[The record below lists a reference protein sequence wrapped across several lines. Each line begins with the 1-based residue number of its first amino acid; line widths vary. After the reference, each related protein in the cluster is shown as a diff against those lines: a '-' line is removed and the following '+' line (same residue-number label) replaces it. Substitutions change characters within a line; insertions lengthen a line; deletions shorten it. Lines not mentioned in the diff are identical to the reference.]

1 MANEPR
7 KPQIVPLA
15 KIHDLPG
22 VFIPKVQDK
31 AYGGLVTSIQVSG
44 VKEAVILRLRED
56 GEYQLVDGYRRRR
69 ASELAKKKDIP
80 ALVYKMT
87 LQEAIEY
94 HKKVKGQPTL
104 PVPGVLVNTP
114 TETQE
119 PLKGDKAPETEK
131 KPEQT
136 VPAAPGKKADEP
148 ASKVEQPT
156 PKEGKTPEAEKKP
169 EQATPAA
176 PGKKADEPAPK
187 VEQPAPK
194 EGKTPEAEK
203 KPEQATPAAPDKK
216 ANEPA
221 PKAEQAIPK
230 EGKAPEE
237 KKPEQAVPAAPGKKA
252 DEPAPKVEQTTPKEG
267 KSLEGEKKPEQTVPA
282 APGKKADEPAPK
294 AEQAIPKEGKA
305 PEEKTPEQAVPAAPG
320 KKANEPT
327 PKAEQAT
334 PKEGKTPEAE
344 KKPEQTI
351 PAAPGKKADEP
362 APKAEQ
368 TAPKEGKS
376 PEAEKKPEQ
385 TIPAAPSKKADE
397 PAPKAEQT
405 APREG
410 KSPEAEKKPEAV
422 VKAVGMAAK
431 GPAGT
436 QITQV
441 FEDRLSPPDDKALK
455 NLPTPKEGE
464 SYFIVLHP
472 GYLEKSKF
480 NTVSVDQ
487 NSEDYRELK
496 KSIELNG
503 VKDPVLTRINPDGGL
518 EILSGQRR
526 HMIARELNYPVPAI
540 IQKIDDADAKILVS
554 DGNLHRPKI
563 STYDLSRTLR
573 MKMEGMKQ
581 KAGRRKKGFT
591 AEELNS
597 DEKLAKEMGMSVSKL
612 NRIIRLSEA
621 SKEVCNRVDDGTL
634 PLSAASALSFL
645 KPENQDVALH
655 LTDLGYKLPT
665 ERIEYLKKVEKAG
678 KLDEMTMRKVLDGEN
693 VLEPPKVVSF
703 PGTET
708 PQPAKAAP
716 PSNVPTH
723 EIIPPAPTP
732 GPEPSKEKTP
742 VEPAG
747 VPAAPEPVATT
758 PTTTPPAAP
767 TPTTTPTPP
776 EKPAQEKD
784 PFEGEQERPE
794 YTKVILAGDRL
805 RRYFPDVNMTP
816 RQIEESVYE
825 ALEERRQ
832 RLEKQ
837 KQKEAILKKG
847 GPTR

>member
-148 ASKVEQPT
+148 A
-156 PKEGKTPEAEKKP
+156 PKA
-169 EQATPAA
+169 
-176 PGKKADEPAPK
+176 
-187 VEQPAPK
+187 EQPAPK

-203 KPEQATPAAPDKK
+203 KPEQATPA
-216 ANEPA
+216 
-221 PKAEQAIPK
+221 
-230 EGKAPEE
+230 
-237 KKPEQAVPAAPGKKA
+237 VPGKKA
-252 DEPAPKVEQTTPKEG
+252 DEPAPKAEQTAPKEG
-267 KSLEGEKKPEQTVPA
+267 KALEGEKKPEQTVPA

-294 AEQAIPKEGKA
+294 AEQTAPKESKPPEAEKKPEQATPTTPGKKADEPAPKVEQAIPKEGKA
-305 PEEKTPEQAVPAAPG
+305 PEEKKPEQAVP
-320 KKANEPT
+320 
-327 PKAEQAT
+327 
-334 PKEGKTPEAE
+334 
-344 KKPEQTI
+344 

-405 APREG
+405 APKEG
-410 KSPEAEKKPEAV
+410 KTLEAEKKPETV

-441 FEDRLSPPDDKALK
+441 FEDRLSPPDDKELK

-747 VPAAPEPVATT
+747 VSVAPEPVATT

-784 PFEGEQERPE
+784 PFKGEQERPE

-805 RRYFPDVNMTP
+805 RRYFPDVNITP

>member
-136 VPAAPGKKADEP
+136 VPAAPGKKADETAP
-148 ASKVEQPT
+148 KAEQPA

-187 VEQPAPK
+187 AEQPAPK

-203 KPEQATPAAPDKK
+203 KPEQATPAVPGKK
-216 ANEPA
+216 ADEPA
-221 PKAEQAIPK
+221 PKAEQTAPK
-230 EGKAPEE
+230 EGKALEGE

-252 DEPAPKVEQTTPKEG
+252 DEPAPKAEQT
-267 KSLEGEKKPEQTVPA
+267 A
-282 APGKKADEPAPK
+282 
-294 AEQAIPKEGKA
+294 
-305 PEEKTPEQAVPAAPG
+305 
-320 KKANEPT
+320 
-327 PKAEQAT
+327 

-344 KKPEQTI
+344 KKPEQATPAVPGKKADEPAPKAEQTAPKEGKTPEAEKKPEQATPKEGKSPETEKKPEQTI
-351 PAAPGKKADEP
+351 PVAPDKKADEP

-385 TIPAAPSKKADE
+385 TIPAAPGKKTDE

-405 APREG
+405 APKEG
-410 KSPEAEKKPEAV
+410 KTLEAEKKSEAV
-422 VKAVGMAAK
+422 AKAVGMAAK

-784 PFEGEQERPE
+784 PFKGEQERPE

>member
-136 VPAAPGKKADEP
+136 VPAAPGKKADEL
-148 ASKVEQPT
+148 
-156 PKEGKTPEAEKKP
+156 
-169 EQATPAA
+169 
-176 PGKKADEPAPK
+176 APK
-187 VEQPAPK
+187 AEQPAPK

-203 KPEQATPAAPDKK
+203 KPEQATPA
-216 ANEPA
+216 
-221 PKAEQAIPK
+221 
-230 EGKAPEE
+230 
-237 KKPEQAVPAAPGKKA
+237 VPGKKA
-252 DEPAPKVEQTTPKEG
+252 DEPAPKAEQTAPKEG

-294 AEQAIPKEGKA
+294 AERAIPKEGKA
-305 PEEKTPEQAVPAAPG
+305 PEEKKPEQAVPAAPG
-320 KKANEPT
+320 KKADEPA

-397 PAPKAEQT
+397 PAPKAEQP
-405 APREG
+405 APKEG
-410 KSPEAEKKPEAV
+410 KTLEAEKKSETV

-441 FEDRLSPPDDKALK
+441 FEDRLSPPDDKELK

-742 VEPAG
+742 VERAS
-747 VPAAPEPVATT
+747 VSVAPEPVATT

-776 EKPAQEKD
+776 EKPAQTPAQEKD
-784 PFEGEQERPE
+784 PFKGEQERPE

>member
-1 MANEPR
+1 
-7 KPQIVPLA
+7 
-15 KIHDLPG
+15 
-22 VFIPKVQDK
+22 
-31 AYGGLVTSIQVSG
+31 
-44 VKEAVILRLRED
+44 
-56 GEYQLVDGYRRRR
+56 
-69 ASELAKKKDIP
+69 
-80 ALVYKMT
+80 
-87 LQEAIEY
+87 
-94 HKKVKGQPTL
+94 
-104 PVPGVLVNTP
+104 
-114 TETQE
+114 
-119 PLKGDKAPETEK
+119 
-131 KPEQT
+131 
-136 VPAAPGKKADEP
+136 
-148 ASKVEQPT
+148 
-156 PKEGKTPEAEKKP
+156 
-169 EQATPAA
+169 
-176 PGKKADEPAPK
+176 
-187 VEQPAPK
+187 
-194 EGKTPEAEK
+194 
-203 KPEQATPAAPDKK
+203 
-216 ANEPA
+216 
-221 PKAEQAIPK
+221 
-230 EGKAPEE
+230 
-237 KKPEQAVPAAPGKKA
+237 
-252 DEPAPKVEQTTPKEG
+252 
-267 KSLEGEKKPEQTVPA
+267 
-282 APGKKADEPAPK
+282 
-294 AEQAIPKEGKA
+294 
-305 PEEKTPEQAVPAAPG
+305 
-320 KKANEPT
+320 
-327 PKAEQAT
+327 
-334 PKEGKTPEAE
+334 
-344 KKPEQTI
+344 
-351 PAAPGKKADEP
+351 
-362 APKAEQ
+362 
-368 TAPKEGKS
+368 
-376 PEAEKKPEQ
+376 
-385 TIPAAPSKKADE
+385 
-397 PAPKAEQT
+397 
-405 APREG
+405 
-410 KSPEAEKKPEAV
+410 
-422 VKAVGMAAK
+422 MAAK

-441 FEDRLSPPDDKALK
+441 FEDRLSPPDDKELK

-716 PSNVPTH
+716 PSNIPPH

-742 VEPAG
+742 VEPAS
-747 VPAAPEPVATT
+747 VSAAPEPVATT
-758 PTTTPPAAP
+758 PTTTPPTAP
-767 TPTTTPTPP
+767 TPTTPPTPP
-776 EKPAQEKD
+776 EKPAQTPAQEKD
-784 PFEGEQERPE
+784 PFKGEQERPE

>member
-148 ASKVEQPT
+148 APKAEQPA

-187 VEQPAPK
+187 AEQPAPK

-203 KPEQATPAAPDKK
+203 KPEQATPAVPGKK
-216 ANEPA
+216 ADEPA
-221 PKAEQAIPK
+221 PKAEQPAPK
-230 EGKAPEE
+230 ESKPPEAE
-237 KKPEQAVPAAPGKKA
+237 KKPEQATPATPGKKA
-252 DEPAPKVEQTTPKEG
+252 DEPAPKVEQAIPQEG
-267 KSLEGEKKPEQTVPA
+267 KALEEKKPEQ
-282 APGKKADEPAPK
+282 
-294 AEQAIPKEGKA
+294 
-305 PEEKTPEQAVPAAPG
+305 AVP
-320 KKANEPT
+320 
-327 PKAEQAT
+327 
-334 PKEGKTPEAE
+334 
-344 KKPEQTI
+344 

-405 APREG
+405 APKEG
-410 KSPEAEKKPEAV
+410 KTLEAEKKPETV

-441 FEDRLSPPDDKALK
+441 FEDRLSPPDDKELK

-747 VPAAPEPVATT
+747 VSVAPEPVATT

-784 PFEGEQERPE
+784 PFKGEQERPE

-805 RRYFPDVNMTP
+805 RRYFPDVNITP

>member
-148 ASKVEQPT
+148 APKAEQPA
-156 PKEGKTPEAEKKP
+156 PKESKPPEAEKKP
-169 EQATPAA
+169 EQATPAT

-187 VEQPAPK
+187 VEQ
-194 EGKTPEAEK
+194 
-203 KPEQATPAAPDKK
+203 
-216 ANEPA
+216 
-221 PKAEQAIPK
+221 AIPQ
-230 EGKAPEE
+230 EGKALEE
-237 KKPEQAVPAAPGKKA
+237 KKPEQAVP
-252 DEPAPKVEQTTPKEG
+252 
-267 KSLEGEKKPEQTVPA
+267 
-282 APGKKADEPAPK
+282 
-294 AEQAIPKEGKA
+294 
-305 PEEKTPEQAVPAAPG
+305 
-320 KKANEPT
+320 
-327 PKAEQAT
+327 
-334 PKEGKTPEAE
+334 
-344 KKPEQTI
+344 

-405 APREG
+405 APKEG
-410 KSPEAEKKPEAV
+410 KTLEAEKKPETV

-441 FEDRLSPPDDKALK
+441 FEDRLSPPDDKELK

-747 VPAAPEPVATT
+747 VSVAPEPVATT

-784 PFEGEQERPE
+784 PFKGEQERPE

-805 RRYFPDVNMTP
+805 RRYFPDVNITP

>member
-148 ASKVEQPT
+148 ASK
-156 PKEGKTPEAEKKP
+156 A
-169 EQATPAA
+169 
-176 PGKKADEPAPK
+176 
-187 VEQPAPK
+187 EQPAPK

-203 KPEQATPAAPDKK
+203 KPEQATPA
-216 ANEPA
+216 
-221 PKAEQAIPK
+221 
-230 EGKAPEE
+230 
-237 KKPEQAVPAAPGKKA
+237 VPGKKA
-252 DEPAPKVEQTTPKEG
+252 DEPAPKAEQTAPKEG

-294 AEQAIPKEGKA
+294 AERAIPKEGKA
-305 PEEKTPEQAVPAAPG
+305 PEEKKPEQAVPAAPG
-320 KKANEPT
+320 KKADEPA

-397 PAPKAEQT
+397 PAPKAEQP
-405 APREG
+405 APKEG
-410 KSPEAEKKPEAV
+410 KTLEAEKKSETV

-441 FEDRLSPPDDKALK
+441 FEDRLSPPDDKELK

-742 VEPAG
+742 VERAS
-747 VPAAPEPVATT
+747 VSVAPEPVATT

-776 EKPAQEKD
+776 EKPAQTPAQEKD
-784 PFEGEQERPE
+784 PFKGEQERPE

>member
-119 PLKGDKAPETEK
+119 PLKGDKAPGTEK

-136 VPAAPGKKADEP
+136 V
-148 ASKVEQPT
+148 
-156 PKEGKTPEAEKKP
+156 
-169 EQATPAA
+169 
-176 PGKKADEPAPK
+176 
-187 VEQPAPK
+187 
-194 EGKTPEAEK
+194 
-203 KPEQATPAAPDKK
+203 
-216 ANEPA
+216 
-221 PKAEQAIPK
+221 
-230 EGKAPEE
+230 
-237 KKPEQAVPAAPGKKA
+237 
-252 DEPAPKVEQTTPKEG
+252 
-267 KSLEGEKKPEQTVPA
+267 
-282 APGKKADEPAPK
+282 
-294 AEQAIPKEGKA
+294 
-305 PEEKTPEQAVPAAPG
+305 
-320 KKANEPT
+320 
-327 PKAEQAT
+327 
-334 PKEGKTPEAE
+334 
-344 KKPEQTI
+344 

-385 TIPAAPSKKADE
+385 TIPAAPGKKTDE

-405 APREG
+405 APKEG
-410 KSPEAEKKPEAV
+410 KTLEAEKKSEAV
-422 VKAVGMAAK
+422 AKAVGMAAK

-597 DEKLAKEMGMSVSKL
+597 DEKLAKEMGMSVSKF

-732 GPEPSKEKTP
+732 GPEPSKAKTP

-747 VPAAPEPVATT
+747 VSAAPEPVATT
-758 PTTTPPAAP
+758 PTTTPPTAP

-784 PFEGEQERPE
+784 PFKGEQERPE

-805 RRYFPDVNMTP
+805 RKYFPDVNMTP

>member
-131 KPEQT
+131 KPEQ
-136 VPAAPGKKADEP
+136 
-148 ASKVEQPT
+148 
-156 PKEGKTPEAEKKP
+156 
-169 EQATPAA
+169 
-176 PGKKADEPAPK
+176 
-187 VEQPAPK
+187 PAPK

-203 KPEQATPAAPDKK
+203 KPEQATPA
-216 ANEPA
+216 
-221 PKAEQAIPK
+221 
-230 EGKAPEE
+230 
-237 KKPEQAVPAAPGKKA
+237 V
-252 DEPAPKVEQTTPKEG
+252 
-267 KSLEGEKKPEQTVPA
+267 
-282 APGKKADEPAPK
+282 
-294 AEQAIPKEGKA
+294 
-305 PEEKTPEQAVPAAPG
+305 
-320 KKANEPT
+320 
-327 PKAEQAT
+327 
-334 PKEGKTPEAE
+334 
-344 KKPEQTI
+344 
-351 PAAPGKKADEP
+351 PGKKADEP

-368 TAPKEGKS
+368 TAPKEGKYL
-376 PEAEKKPEQ
+376 EGEKKPEQ
-385 TIPAAPSKKADE
+385 TVPVAPGKRADE
-397 PAPKAEQT
+397 PAPKAEQP
-405 APREG
+405 APKEG
-410 KSPEAEKKPEAV
+410 KTLEGEKKPETV

-441 FEDRLSPPDDKALK
+441 FEDRLSPPDDKELK

-703 PGTET
+703 PGTES
-708 PQPAKAAP
+708 PQPAKTAP

-732 GPEPSKEKTP
+732 GPESSKAKTP
-742 VEPAG
+742 VEPVG
-747 VPAAPEPVATT
+747 VSAAPEPVATM
-758 PTTTPPAAP
+758 PTTTPPTAP
-767 TPTTTPTPP
+767 TPTMTPTPP
-776 EKPAQEKD
+776 EKPAQTPAQEKD
-784 PFEGEQERPE
+784 PFKGEQERPE

>member
-104 PVPGVLVNTP
+104 PVPGVLVNPP

-131 KPEQT
+131 K
-136 VPAAPGKKADEP
+136 
-148 ASKVEQPT
+148 S
-156 PKEGKTPEAEKKP
+156 
-169 EQATPAA
+169 
-176 PGKKADEPAPK
+176 
-187 VEQPAPK
+187 
-194 EGKTPEAEK
+194 
-203 KPEQATPAAPDKK
+203 
-216 ANEPA
+216 
-221 PKAEQAIPK
+221 EQAI
-230 EGKAPEE
+230 
-237 KKPEQAVPAAPGKKA
+237 
-252 DEPAPKVEQTTPKEG
+252 
-267 KSLEGEKKPEQTVPA
+267 PA

-294 AEQAIPKEGKA
+294 AEQPAPKESK
-305 PEEKTPEQAVPAAPG
+305 P
-320 KKANEPT
+320 
-327 PKAEQAT
+327 
-334 PKEGKTPEAE
+334 PEAE
-344 KKPEQTI
+344 KKPEQATPAVPGKKADEPAPKAEQPAPKESKPPEAEKKPEQATPATPGKKADEPAPKVEQAI
-351 PAAPGKKADEP
+351 PQEGKALEEKKPEQAVPPAAPGKKADEP
-362 APKAEQ
+362 AHKAEQ

-397 PAPKAEQT
+397 PAPKAEQP
-405 APREG
+405 APKEG
-410 KSPEAEKKPEAV
+410 KTPGAEKKPETV

-441 FEDRLSPPDDKALK
+441 FEDRLSPPDDKELK
-455 NLPTPKEGE
+455 NLPTPKDGE

-708 PQPAKAAP
+708 PQPTKAAP

-747 VPAAPEPVATT
+747 VSVAPEPVATT

-784 PFEGEQERPE
+784 PFKGEQERPE

>member
-148 ASKVEQPT
+148 APKAEQS
-156 PKEGKTPEAEKKP
+156 
-169 EQATPAA
+169 
-176 PGKKADEPAPK
+176 
-187 VEQPAPK
+187 APK

-203 KPEQATPAAPDKK
+203 KPEQATPA
-216 ANEPA
+216 
-221 PKAEQAIPK
+221 
-230 EGKAPEE
+230 
-237 KKPEQAVPAAPGKKA
+237 VPGKKA
-252 DEPAPKVEQTTPKEG
+252 DEPAPKAEQTAPKEG

-282 APGKKADEPAPK
+282 APGKKADEPAPR

-305 PEEKTPEQAVPAAPG
+305 LEEKKPEQAVPAAPG
-320 KKANEPT
+320 KKADEPA

-368 TAPKEGKS
+368 TAPKEGKY

-385 TIPAAPSKKADE
+385 TIPDAPSKKADE
-397 PAPKAEQT
+397 PAPKAEQPT
-405 APREG
+405 PKEG
-410 KSPEAEKKPEAV
+410 KTLEAEKKPETV

-441 FEDRLSPPDDKALK
+441 FEDRLSPPDDKELK

-732 GPEPSKEKTP
+732 GPESSKAKTP
-742 VEPAG
+742 VEPVG
-747 VPAAPEPVATT
+747 VSAAPKPVAMT
-758 PTTTPPAAP
+758 PTITPPTAP
-767 TPTTTPTPP
+767 TPTMTPTPP
-776 EKPAQEKD
+776 EKPAQTPAQEKD
-784 PFEGEQERPE
+784 PFKGEQERPE

>member
-148 ASKVEQPT
+148 A
-156 PKEGKTPEAEKKP
+156 PKA
-169 EQATPAA
+169 
-176 PGKKADEPAPK
+176 
-187 VEQPAPK
+187 EQPAPK

-203 KPEQATPAAPDKK
+203 KPEQATPAAP
-216 ANEPA
+216 
-221 PKAEQAIPK
+221 
-230 EGKAPEE
+230 
-237 KKPEQAVPAAPGKKA
+237 
-252 DEPAPKVEQTTPKEG
+252 
-267 KSLEGEKKPEQTVPA
+267 S
-282 APGKKADEPAPK
+282 
-294 AEQAIPKEGKA
+294 
-305 PEEKTPEQAVPAAPG
+305 
-320 KKANEPT
+320 
-327 PKAEQAT
+327 
-334 PKEGKTPEAE
+334 
-344 KKPEQTI
+344 
-351 PAAPGKKADEP
+351 KKADEP

-368 TAPKEGKS
+368 TAPKEGKTL
-376 PEAEKKPEQ
+376 EAEKKPE
-385 TIPAAPSKKADE
+385 T
-397 PAPKAEQT
+397 
-405 APREG
+405 
-410 KSPEAEKKPEAV
+410 V

-441 FEDRLSPPDDKALK
+441 FEDRLSPPDDKELK

-747 VPAAPEPVATT
+747 VSVAPEPVATT

-784 PFEGEQERPE
+784 PFKGEQERPE

>member
-148 ASKVEQPT
+148 APR
-156 PKEGKTPEAEKKP
+156 
-169 EQATPAA
+169 
-176 PGKKADEPAPK
+176 

-203 KPEQATPAAPDKK
+203 KPEQAIPAAPGKK
-216 ANEPA
+216 ADEPAPKPEQPAPKEGKIPEAEKKPEQATPAVPGKKADEPAPKAEQTAPKEGKSLEGEKKPEQTVPVAPGKKADEPA

-237 KKPEQAVPAAPGKKA
+237 KKPEQAVPAAPGKKT
-252 DEPAPKVEQTTPKEG
+252 DELA
-267 KSLEGEKKPEQTVPA
+267 
-282 APGKKADEPAPK
+282 
-294 AEQAIPKEGKA
+294 
-305 PEEKTPEQAVPAAPG
+305 
-320 KKANEPT
+320 

-368 TAPKEGKS
+368 TAPKEGKT

-397 PAPKAEQT
+397 PAPKAEQPT
-405 APREG
+405 PKEG
-410 KSPEAEKKPEAV
+410 KTLEAEKKPETV

-441 FEDRLSPPDDKALK
+441 FEDRLSPPDDKELK

-742 VEPAG
+742 VERAS
-747 VPAAPEPVATT
+747 VSAAPEPVATT

-784 PFEGEQERPE
+784 PFKGEQERPE

>member
-104 PVPGVLVNTP
+104 TVPGELVNTP

-136 VPAAPGKKADEP
+136 VPVAPGKKAD
-148 ASKVEQPT
+148 
-156 PKEGKTPEAEKKP
+156 
-169 EQATPAA
+169 
-176 PGKKADEPAPK
+176 
-187 VEQPAPK
+187 
-194 EGKTPEAEK
+194 
-203 KPEQATPAAPDKK
+203 
-216 ANEPA
+216 EPA

-252 DEPAPKVEQTTPKEG
+252 DEPA
-267 KSLEGEKKPEQTVPA
+267 
-282 APGKKADEPAPK
+282 
-294 AEQAIPKEGKA
+294 
-305 PEEKTPEQAVPAAPG
+305 
-320 KKANEPT
+320 

-368 TAPKEGKS
+368 TAPKEGKF

-397 PAPKAEQT
+397 PAPKAEQP
-405 APREG
+405 APKEG
-410 KSPEAEKKPEAV
+410 KTLEGEKKPETV

-436 QITQV
+436 QIAQV
-441 FEDRLSPPDDKALK
+441 FEDRLSPPDDKELK

-708 PQPAKAAP
+708 PQPAKATP

-732 GPEPSKEKTP
+732 GPESSKAKTP
-742 VEPAG
+742 VEPVG
-747 VPAAPEPVATT
+747 VSAAPKPVATT
-758 PTTTPPAAP
+758 PTTTPPTAP
-767 TPTTTPTPP
+767 TPTMTPTPP
-776 EKPAQEKD
+776 EKPAQTPAQEKD
-784 PFEGEQERPE
+784 PFKGEQERPE

>member
-131 KPEQT
+131 KPEQ
-136 VPAAPGKKADEP
+136 
-148 ASKVEQPT
+148 
-156 PKEGKTPEAEKKP
+156 
-169 EQATPAA
+169 
-176 PGKKADEPAPK
+176 
-187 VEQPAPK
+187 PAPK

-203 KPEQATPAAPDKK
+203 KPEQATPAVPGKK
-216 ANEPA
+216 ADEPAPKAEQTAPKEGKSLEGEKKPEQTVPVAPGKRADEPA

-252 DEPAPKVEQTTPKEG
+252 DEPA
-267 KSLEGEKKPEQTVPA
+267 
-282 APGKKADEPAPK
+282 
-294 AEQAIPKEGKA
+294 
-305 PEEKTPEQAVPAAPG
+305 
-320 KKANEPT
+320 

-397 PAPKAEQT
+397 PAPKAEQP
-405 APREG
+405 APKEG
-410 KSPEAEKKPEAV
+410 KTLEGEKKPETV

-487 NSEDYRELK
+487 NSEDYQELK

-621 SKEVCNRVDDGTL
+621 SKEVCSRVDDGTL

-716 PSNVPTH
+716 PSSVPAH

-732 GPEPSKEKTP
+732 GPEPSKAKPP
-742 VEPAG
+742 VETAS
-747 VPAAPEPVATT
+747 VSAAPEPIATT
-758 PTTTPPAAP
+758 ITPPTAP
-767 TPTTTPTPP
+767 TPTMTPTPP
-776 EKPAQEKD
+776 EKPTQTPAQEKD
-784 PFEGEQERPE
+784 PFKGAQERPE

>member
-148 ASKVEQPT
+148 APKAEQPA

-187 VEQPAPK
+187 AEQPAPK

-203 KPEQATPAAPDKK
+203 KPEQATPA
-216 ANEPA
+216 
-221 PKAEQAIPK
+221 
-230 EGKAPEE
+230 
-237 KKPEQAVPAAPGKKA
+237 VPGKKA
-252 DEPAPKVEQTTPKEG
+252 DEPAPKAEQTAPKEG
-267 KSLEGEKKPEQTVPA
+267 KALEGEKKPEQTVPA

-294 AEQAIPKEGKA
+294 AEQTAPKESKPPEAEKKPEQATPATPGKKADEPAPKVEQAIPKEGKA
-305 PEEKTPEQAVPAAPG
+305 PEEKKPEQAVP
-320 KKANEPT
+320 
-327 PKAEQAT
+327 
-334 PKEGKTPEAE
+334 
-344 KKPEQTI
+344 

-362 APKAEQ
+362 ASRAEQ
-368 TAPKEGKS
+368 AAPKEGKN
-376 PEAEKKPEQ
+376 PE
-385 TIPAAPSKKADE
+385 
-397 PAPKAEQT
+397 
-405 APREG
+405 G
-410 KSPEAEKKPEAV
+410 EKKPEAV
-422 VKAVGMAAK
+422 VKSVGTAAK

-472 GYLEKSKF
+472 DYLEKSKF

-621 SKEVCNRVDDGTL
+621 SKEVCSRVDDGTL

-665 ERIEYLKKVEKAG
+665 ERIEYLKKVEKTG
-678 KLDEMTMRKVLDGEN
+678 KLDEMTMRKVLEGEN
-693 VLEPPKVVSF
+693 ILEPPKVVSF

-716 PSNVPTH
+716 PSNIPPH

-742 VEPAG
+742 VEPAS
-747 VPAAPEPVATT
+747 VSAAPEPVATT
-758 PTTTPPAAP
+758 PTTTPPTAP
-767 TPTTTPTPP
+767 TPTTPPTPP
-776 EKPAQEKD
+776 EKPAQTPAQEKD
-784 PFEGEQERPE
+784 PFKGEQERPE

>member
-148 ASKVEQPT
+148 ASK
-156 PKEGKTPEAEKKP
+156 A
-169 EQATPAA
+169 
-176 PGKKADEPAPK
+176 
-187 VEQPAPK
+187 EQPAPK

-203 KPEQATPAAPDKK
+203 KPEQATPA
-216 ANEPA
+216 
-221 PKAEQAIPK
+221 
-230 EGKAPEE
+230 
-237 KKPEQAVPAAPGKKA
+237 VPGKKA
-252 DEPAPKVEQTTPKEG
+252 DEPAPKAEQTAPKEG

-294 AEQAIPKEGKA
+294 AERAIPKEGKA
-305 PEEKTPEQAVPAAPG
+305 PEEKKPEQAVPAAPG
-320 KKANEPT
+320 KKADEPA

-397 PAPKAEQT
+397 PAPKAEQP
-405 APREG
+405 APKEG
-410 KSPEAEKKPEAV
+410 KTLEGEKKPETV

-441 FEDRLSPPDDKALK
+441 FEDRLSPPDDKELK

-742 VEPAG
+742 VERAS
-747 VPAAPEPVATT
+747 VSVAPEPVATT

-776 EKPAQEKD
+776 EKPAQTPAQEKD
-784 PFEGEQERPE
+784 PFKGEQERPE

>member
-148 ASKVEQPT
+148 APKAEQPA

-169 EQATPAA
+169 EQAIPAA

-187 VEQPAPK
+187 PEQPAPK

-203 KPEQATPAAPDKK
+203 KPEQATPAVPGKK
-216 ANEPA
+216 ADEPA
-221 PKAEQAIPK
+221 PKAEQTAPKEGKSLEGEKKPEQTVPVAPGKRADEPAPKAERAIPK

-252 DEPAPKVEQTTPKEG
+252 DEPA
-267 KSLEGEKKPEQTVPA
+267 
-282 APGKKADEPAPK
+282 
-294 AEQAIPKEGKA
+294 
-305 PEEKTPEQAVPAAPG
+305 
-320 KKANEPT
+320 

-368 TAPKEGKS
+368 TAPKGGKS

-397 PAPKAEQT
+397 PAPKAEQP
-405 APREG
+405 APKEG
-410 KSPEAEKKPEAV
+410 KTLEGEKKPETV

-441 FEDRLSPPDDKALK
+441 FEDRLSPPDDKELK

-703 PGTET
+703 PGTES
-708 PQPAKAAP
+708 PQPAKTAP

-732 GPEPSKEKTP
+732 GPESSKAKTP
-742 VEPAG
+742 VEPVG
-747 VPAAPEPVATT
+747 VSAAPEPVATT
-758 PTTTPPAAP
+758 PTTTPPTAP
-767 TPTTTPTPP
+767 TPTMTPTPP
-776 EKPAQEKD
+776 EKPAQTPAQEKD
-784 PFEGEQERPE
+784 PFKGEQERPE

>member
-148 ASKVEQPT
+148 APKAEQPS

-169 EQATPAA
+169 EQAIPAA

-187 VEQPAPK
+187 AEQTAPK
-194 EGKTPEAEK
+194 EGKSLEGEK
-203 KPEQATPAAPDKK
+203 KPEQTVPVAPGKRAD
-216 ANEPA
+216 EPA

-252 DEPAPKVEQTTPKEG
+252 DEPAPK
-267 KSLEGEKKPEQTVPA
+267 
-282 APGKKADEPAPK
+282 
-294 AEQAIPKEGKA
+294 
-305 PEEKTPEQAVPAAPG
+305 
-320 KKANEPT
+320 
-327 PKAEQAT
+327 AEQAT
-334 PKEGKTPEAE
+334 PKEDKTPEAE

-397 PAPKAEQT
+397 PAPKAEQP
-405 APREG
+405 APKEG
-410 KSPEAEKKPEAV
+410 KTLEGEKKPETV
-422 VKAVGMAAK
+422 VKAVSMTAK

-441 FEDRLSPPDDKALK
+441 FEDRLSPPDDKELK

-703 PGTET
+703 PGTES
-708 PQPAKAAP
+708 PQPAKTAP

-732 GPEPSKEKTP
+732 GPESSKAKTP
-742 VEPAG
+742 VEPVG
-747 VPAAPEPVATT
+747 VSAAPEPVATM
-758 PTTTPPAAP
+758 PTTTPPTAP
-767 TPTTTPTPP
+767 TPTMTPTPP
-776 EKPAQEKD
+776 EKPAQTPAQEKD
-784 PFEGEQERPE
+784 PFKGEQERPE

>member
-7 KPQIVPLA
+7 NPQIVPLA

-148 ASKVEQPT
+148 A
-156 PKEGKTPEAEKKP
+156 PKA
-169 EQATPAA
+169 
-176 PGKKADEPAPK
+176 
-187 VEQPAPK
+187 EQPAPK

-203 KPEQATPAAPDKK
+203 KPEQATPAT
-216 ANEPA
+216 
-221 PKAEQAIPK
+221 
-230 EGKAPEE
+230 
-237 KKPEQAVPAAPGKKA
+237 PGKKA
-252 DEPAPKVEQTTPKEG
+252 DEPAPKAEQTAPKEG
-267 KSLEGEKKPEQTVPA
+267 KALEGEKKPEQTVPT

-294 AEQAIPKEGKA
+294 AEQTAPKESK
-305 PEEKTPEQAVPAAPG
+305 P
-320 KKANEPT
+320 
-327 PKAEQAT
+327 
-334 PKEGKTPEAE
+334 PEAE
-344 KKPEQTI
+344 KKPEQATPATPGKKADEPAPKVEQAI
-351 PAAPGKKADEP
+351 PKEGKALEEKKPEQAVPPAAPGKKADEP

-405 APREG
+405 APKEG
-410 KSPEAEKKPEAV
+410 KTLEAEKKPETV

-441 FEDRLSPPDDKALK
+441 FEDRLSPPNDKELK

-703 PGTET
+703 PGTEA

-784 PFEGEQERPE
+784 PFKGEQERPE

>member
-136 VPAAPGKKADEP
+136 VP
-148 ASKVEQPT
+148 V
-156 PKEGKTPEAEKKP
+156 
-169 EQATPAA
+169 A

-187 VEQPAPK
+187 
-194 EGKTPEAEK
+194 
-203 KPEQATPAAPDKK
+203 
-216 ANEPA
+216 
-221 PKAEQAIPK
+221 AEQTAPK
-230 EGKAPEE
+230 EGKAPE
-237 KKPEQAVPAAPGKKA
+237 A
-252 DEPAPKVEQTTPKEG
+252 
-267 KSLEGEKKPEQTVPA
+267 EKKPEQTVPA
-282 APGKKADEPAPK
+282 APGKKADEAAPK
-294 AEQAIPKEGKA
+294 AEQDIPKEGEA
-305 PEEKTPEQAVPAAPG
+305 PEEKKPEQAVPAAPN
-320 KKANEPT
+320 KKADELA
-327 PKAEQAT
+327 PKAEQTT
-334 PKEGKTPEAE
+334 PKEGKSPEAE

-368 TAPKEGKS
+368 ATPKEGKS

-405 APREG
+405 APKEG
-410 KSPEAEKKPEAV
+410 KTLEAEKKPETV

-441 FEDRLSPPDDKALK
+441 FEDRLSPPDDKELK

-716 PSNVPTH
+716 PSNIPTH

-742 VEPAG
+742 VERAS
-747 VPAAPEPVATT
+747 VSVAPEPVATM
-758 PTTTPPAAP
+758 PTTTPPTAP
-767 TPTTTPTPP
+767 TPPTTPTPP
-776 EKPAQEKD
+776 EKPAQTPAQEKD
-784 PFEGEQERPE
+784 PFKGEQERPE

>member
-148 ASKVEQPT
+148 APKAEQPA

-187 VEQPAPK
+187 AEQPAPK

-203 KPEQATPAAPDKK
+203 KPEQATPAVPGKK
-216 ANEPA
+216 ADEPA
-221 PKAEQAIPK
+221 PKAEQTAPKEGKALEGEKKPEQATPATPGKKADEPAPKVEQAIPK

-237 KKPEQAVPAAPGKKA
+237 KKPEQAVP
-252 DEPAPKVEQTTPKEG
+252 
-267 KSLEGEKKPEQTVPA
+267 
-282 APGKKADEPAPK
+282 
-294 AEQAIPKEGKA
+294 
-305 PEEKTPEQAVPAAPG
+305 
-320 KKANEPT
+320 
-327 PKAEQAT
+327 
-334 PKEGKTPEAE
+334 
-344 KKPEQTI
+344 

-405 APREG
+405 APKEG
-410 KSPEAEKKPEAV
+410 KTLEAEKKPETV

-441 FEDRLSPPDDKALK
+441 FEDRLSPPDDKELK

-708 PQPAKAAP
+708 PQPTKAAP

-747 VPAAPEPVATT
+747 VSVAPEPVATT

-784 PFEGEQERPE
+784 PFKGEQERPE

>member
-94 HKKVKGQPTL
+94 HKKVKGQPTF
-104 PVPGVLVNTP
+104 PVPGELVNTS

-119 PLKGDKAPETEK
+119 PRKGDKAPETEK

-136 VPAAPGKKADEP
+136 VHDAPGKKADEP
-148 ASKVEQPT
+148 ASKVEQT
-156 PKEGKTPEAEKKP
+156 APKEGKTPEAEKKP

-176 PGKKADEPAPK
+176 PGKKANEPAPK
-187 VEQPAPK
+187 AEQTAPK

-203 KPEQATPAAPDKK
+203 KPEQATPA
-216 ANEPA
+216 
-221 PKAEQAIPK
+221 I
-230 EGKAPEE
+230 
-237 KKPEQAVPAAPGKKA
+237 PGKKT
-252 DEPAPKVEQTTPKEG
+252 DELA
-267 KSLEGEKKPEQTVPA
+267 
-282 APGKKADEPAPK
+282 
-294 AEQAIPKEGKA
+294 
-305 PEEKTPEQAVPAAPG
+305 
-320 KKANEPT
+320 

-351 PAAPGKKADEP
+351 PAAP
-362 APKAEQ
+362 
-368 TAPKEGKS
+368 
-376 PEAEKKPEQ
+376 
-385 TIPAAPSKKADE
+385 SKKADE
-397 PAPKAEQT
+397 PAPKAEQP
-405 APREG
+405 APKEG
-410 KSPEAEKKPEAV
+410 KTLEAEKKPETV

-441 FEDRLSPPDDKALK
+441 FEDRLSPPDDKELK

-703 PGTET
+703 PGTEA

-747 VPAAPEPVATT
+747 IPVAPEPVATT

-776 EKPAQEKD
+776 EKPAQTPAQEKD
-784 PFEGEQERPE
+784 PFKGEQERPE

-847 GPTR
+847 GPTK

>member
-114 TETQE
+114 TETQG

-148 ASKVEQPT
+148 APKVEQPA
-156 PKEGKTPEAEKKP
+156 PKGDKTPEAEKKP

-176 PGKKADEPAPK
+176 
-187 VEQPAPK
+187 
-194 EGKTPEAEK
+194 
-203 KPEQATPAAPDKK
+203 
-216 ANEPA
+216 
-221 PKAEQAIPK
+221 
-230 EGKAPEE
+230 
-237 KKPEQAVPAAPGKKA
+237 APGKKA
-252 DEPAPKVEQTTPKEG
+252 DEPAPKAEQTAPKEG
-267 KSLEGEKKPEQTVPA
+267 KTPEAEKKPEQTVPA

-294 AEQAIPKEGKA
+294 TEQAAPKEGKA
-305 PEEKTPEQAVPAAPG
+305 PEGEKKSEQATPATPG
-320 KKANEPT
+320 KKADEPA
-327 PKAEQAT
+327 PKAEQT
-334 PKEGKTPEAE
+334 VPKEGKAPEGE
-344 KKPEQTI
+344 KKTEQTV
-351 PAAPGKKADEP
+351 PVAPGKKADEP
-362 APKAEQ
+362 APKAEQPTPKAEQ

-397 PAPKAEQT
+397 PAPKAEQP
-405 APREG
+405 APKEG
-410 KSPEAEKKPEAV
+410 KTLEGEKKPETV
-422 VKAVGMAAK
+422 VKAVSMTAK

-441 FEDRLSPPDDKALK
+441 FEDRLSPPDDKELK

-703 PGTET
+703 PGTES
-708 PQPAKAAP
+708 PQPAKTAP

-732 GPEPSKEKTP
+732 GPESSKAKTP
-742 VEPAG
+742 VEPVG
-747 VPAAPEPVATT
+747 VSAAPEPVATM
-758 PTTTPPAAP
+758 PTTTPPTAP
-767 TPTTTPTPP
+767 TPTMTPTPP
-776 EKPAQEKD
+776 EKPAQTPAQEKD
-784 PFEGEQERPE
+784 PFKGEQERPE